1 MASKTTLNWGSYF
14 FSSASSSRARS
25 LCVDISFLSRTK
37 VRSLALA
44 ILALDRCPGKKRWSY
59 FIKKVCGTDPLSFL
73 PVLAGKDGLEL
84 RDTQQ
89 VGVRGD
95 YEVGMFGQSGSQVEA
110 IIVNESI
117 FL

>member
-1 MASKTTLNWGSYF
+1 MQRRAPVRRGSLLPEG
-14 FSSASSSRARS
+14 RAGKKAGSTCWERP
-25 LCVDISFLSRTK
+25 VN
-37 VRSLALA
+37 
-44 ILALDRCPGKKRWSY
+44 RCPLIS
-59 FIKKVCGTDPLSFL
+59 
-73 PVLAGKDGLEL
+73 PVLAGKDGLEF

-95 YEVGMFGQSGSQVEA
+95 YEVGMFGQSGGQVET